1 MIDTILK
8 YIVAA
13 SARVQSTG
21 PSRVATYG
29 THSFVGPGIA
39 GDNRPGDHLSI
50 TTSESPSTRHTR
62 EDSTTSTNV
71 NDLTLLDC
79 FNVFPEWRSTSTGRH

>member
-1 MIDTILK
+1 MNDTIFNH
-8 YIVAA
+8 IVAA
-13 SARVQSTG
+13 SARVQSTD

-50 TTSESPSTRHTR
+50 YHE
-62 EDSTTSTNV
+62 
-71 NDLTLLDC
+71 
-79 FNVFPEWRSTSTGRH
+79 